1 MKGDAKLIDTLNEL
15 LAEELTAINQY
26 MLHAEILENWGYTK
40 LYATVRQFGIV
51 EMKHA
56 EMLMGRILFL
66 EGLPNVSKLNPMR
79 IGKTVEEMVL
89 SDYDAEVG
97 AVKAYNAAIALAVSV
112 GDNGTRD
119 LLTQI
124 LKDEEGHIDWAE
136 EQRDQIQQ
144 MGLQNYLA
152 NQV

>member
-40 LYATVRQFGIV
+40 LYAKVREFGIV

-56 EMLMGRILFL
+56 ERLMGRILFL

-89 SDYDAEVG
+89 SDYDAEVA
-97 AVKAYNAAIALAVSV
+97 AVKSYNEAIAQAVSV

-119 LLTQI
+119 LLTEI